1 MLFILKI
8 SYILLSVMIYYNF
21 LGLIIF
27 VFLCIMIIGDFM
39 FSISLVI
46 SLVCMIVDQIIKM
59 AVMGNMTTYYSI
71 NVIEN
76 FFSLTYVEN
85 DGAAWSILSGNRF
98 FLILISIVAIILIY
112 GYLIKNKNIKR
123 FEFVCYSILIGGIL
137 GNLMDRIKFG
147 FVVDYLDF
155 KFFGYNFPIF
165 NFADICI
172 VISVILLLICG
183 IKEDIKCKKLK

>member
-1 MLFILKI
+1 
-8 SYILLSVMIYYNF
+8 
-21 LGLIIF
+21 
-27 VFLCIMIIGDFM
+27 M
-39 FSISLVI
+39 FSISLIV
-46 SLVCMIVDQIIKM
+46 SLICMIVDQLIKI
-59 AVMGNMTTYYSI
+59 AVMGNLSLNYS
-71 NVIEN
+71 NVVIEN

-85 DGAAWSILSGNRF
+85 DGAAWSILSGNRV
-98 FLILISIVAIILIY
+98 FLILISIIAIILIY
-112 GYLIKNKNIKR
+112 GYLLKNKNMKK
-123 FEFVCYSILIGGIL
+123 FELMCYSILIGGIM

-155 KFFGYNFPIF
+155 KIFGYGFPIF

>member
-1 MLFILKI
+1 M
-8 SYILLSVMIYYNF
+8 VD
-21 LGLIIF
+21 
-27 VFLCIMIIGDFM
+27 GDFM
-39 FSISLVI
+39 FSIGLII
-46 SLVCMIVDQIIKM
+46 SLVCMIFDQIIKM
-59 AVMGNMTTYYSI
+59 LIMGNMSLNYSEV
-71 NVIEN
+71 VIEK

-98 FLILISIVAIILIY
+98 FLIFISIVSIILIY
-112 GYLIKNKNIKR
+112 GYLIKNSEIKKR
-123 FEFVCYSILIGGIL
+123 DFVFYSILIGGIL

-155 KFFGYNFPIF
+155 TIFGYNFPIF

-172 VISVILLLICG
+172 VVSVILLLIFS